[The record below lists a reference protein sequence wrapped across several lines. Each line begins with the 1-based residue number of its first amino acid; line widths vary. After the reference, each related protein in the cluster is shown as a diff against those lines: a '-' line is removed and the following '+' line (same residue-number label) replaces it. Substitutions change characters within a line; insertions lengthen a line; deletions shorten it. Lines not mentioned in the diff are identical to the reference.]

1 MKSSFHR
8 IAAWLT
14 AIVLIALLAT
24 PIAALGVIDPNQAV
38 SFSISYRVDGKPIQG
53 VRFSVYQIASMNEQG
68 SIRLTEPFSTLP
80 VRLPDGNA
88 EEEWRILATTLEG
101 YIQSRQMMP
110 TDVGTTDASG
120 ALSFPNEVERLP
132 HGVYLVLGE
141 PRTIGSTVYLPTP
154 SIVMLPGID
163 ALTQE
168 WTYDIPIEPKT
179 EIRNNPVLPE
189 QPVYTMREVIKEW
202 KDDGHQSARPS
213 SITVQLLR
221 NGILYD
227 TVTLS
232 EANQW
237 HYTWEQLDNWAS
249 WTLTEQVPAGYTV
262 TVEQKGITFLVTNTF
277 GNDASNPSQTTGSDI
292 QQSGSTPPGETSGT
306 PPTTDASGASDTP
319 TTSGTPGG
327 SEVSDP
333 SHPSTSVPGDRPQTT
348 PDSPNL
354 PQTGMLWWPVPVFAV
369 VGCLCLMAGVLIA
382 RHHHE

>member
-1 MKSSFHR
+1 MKSSFYR

-38 SFSISYRVDGKPIQG
+38 SFSISYRVDGRPLQG

-68 SIRLTEPFSTLP
+68 SIRLTEPFATLP

-101 YIQSRQMMP
+101 YIQSRQMTP

-120 ALSFPNEVERLP
+120 ALSFPNEAERLP

-141 PRTIGSTVYLPTP
+141 PRTIGNTVYIPSP

-163 ALTQE
+163 ALTQD
-168 WTYDIPIEPKT
+168 WTYDILIEPKT
-179 EIRNNPVLPE
+179 EIRNNPVSPE

-202 KDDGHQSARPS
+202 KEDGHQSSRPS

-232 EANQW
+232 EENQW
-237 HYTWEQLDNWAS
+237 HYTWDQLDNWAS

-262 TVEQKGITFLVTNTF
+262 TIEQKGIAFLVTNTF
-277 GNDASNPSQTTGSDI
+277 NDASNPSQTTGSDI
-292 QQSGSTPPGETSGT
+292 QQSGSTLPEESSGT
-306 PPTTDASGASDTP
+306 PPTTDASGNPDTP
-319 TTSGTPGG
+319 ITSDTPGG
-327 SEVSDP
+327 SDTSDP
-333 SHPSTSVPGDRPQTT
+333 SHSSASVPGDRPQTT

-354 PQTGMLWWPVPVFAV
+354 PQTGMLWWPVPLFAV
-369 VGCLCLMAGVLIA
+369 VGCLCLMAGVLMA

>member
-1 MKSSFHR
+1 MKSSFYR

-38 SFSISYRVDGKPIQG
+38 SFSISYRVDGKPLQG

-101 YIQSRQMMP
+101 YIQSRQMTP

-120 ALSFPNEVERLP
+120 ALSFPHKAERLP

-163 ALTQE
+163 ALTQD

-292 QQSGSTPPGETSGT
+292 QQSGSTPPGESSGT

-333 SHPSTSVPGDRPQTT
+333 SHPSISVPGDRPQTT

-354 PQTGMLWWPVPVFAV
+354 PQTGMLWWPVPLFAV